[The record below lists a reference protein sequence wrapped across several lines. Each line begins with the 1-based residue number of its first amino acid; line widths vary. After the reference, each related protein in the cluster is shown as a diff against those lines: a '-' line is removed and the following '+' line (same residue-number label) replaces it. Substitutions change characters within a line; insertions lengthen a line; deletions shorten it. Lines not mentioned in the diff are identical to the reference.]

1 MNTALLI
8 ILVLVAG
15 YIFSIGLDYYK
26 NSTSAFFDDEEDLEI
41 EELED
46 NEEELNTEKL
56 EEELK
61 GKQYKCILKTNNVIE
76 LLTISS
82 IT

>member
-1 MNTALLI
+1 MN
-8 ILVLVAG
+8 
-15 YIFSIGLDYYK
+15 K
-26 NSTSAFFDDEEDLEI
+26 NESKKELENKEENLEIEELEDDEEDLEI

>member
-1 MNTALLI
+1 MN
-8 ILVLVAG
+8 
-15 YIFSIGLDYYK
+15 K
-26 NSTSAFFDDEEDLEI
+26 NESKKELENKEENLEIEELEDDEEDLEI
-41 EELED
+41 EELEE
-46 NEEELNTEKL
+46 N